1 MVSEFE
7 LRLPIGPRPSN
18 RMANWFVAP
27 LQFLIG
33 IVYRL
38 LIFLNAKYINLKT
51 ASSFGNSERF
61 FVTLRSVM
69 FKDSI
74 VFVV

>member
-1 MVSEFE
+1 VMSEQ
-7 LRLPIGPRPSN
+7 LPQVI
-18 RMANWFVAP
+18 AP

-33 IVYRL
+33 IVHFL
-38 LIFLNAKYINLKT
+38 LMFLSARYISLKT
-51 ASSFGNSERF
+51 ASSFGNKERF
-61 FVTLRSVM
+61 LVIFRSVM